1 MTTTSS
7 DALESIDVPR
17 LEALVLSV
25 IRDAGPRG
33 VTADELLARF
43 PTMAYSW
50 VTARPAALKRK
61 GLVADSGGRR
71 PWPLRPVA
79 GRSCRHP
86 VHRPGCDV
94 KHLRRCSCERCAAR
108 RVARIT
114 RAHTHVV
121 RCGCGA
127 WRWDTNPCPVCVL
140 LLAVSR

>member
-71 PWPLRPVA
+71 P
-79 GRSCRHP
+79 GRSGRSQA
-86 VHRPGCDV
+86 V
-94 KHLRRCSCERCAAR
+94 L
-108 RVARIT
+108 VAT
-114 RAHTHVV
+114 RYTD
-121 RCGCGA
+121 RGA
-127 WRWDTNPCPVCVL
+127 M
-140 LLAVSR
+140 